1 METVRGSNE
10 NYRQWTDSLHWTF
23 DIGCRI
29 CGEFVLHPAAKIVK
43 DDKSIRQY
51 NQHCN
56 TCCNEPG
63 VTQVYTSGRYS
74 IHCHPAPVC
83 RAVVGVSGES
93 ARLGRLTSS
102 FIPRDELLELAN
114 KVTLCGWW
122 GAKHGPATGQEMG
135 HIHTNSYKQ
144 HNHQQPAAGC
154 GAVFSHSQSKTM
166 SSSQLCSAVF
176 SCVQLCGCCG
186 DERRCGHG
194 KNGPGS
200 HCPGSIII
208 LGRIVQEHCICSIL
222 RLLSASGVLPSSE
235 LGTPVSNHHQT
246 RWAFWERYKR
256 GKRVRRRVYFIDY
269 IVCITFSCVLSL
281 LSN

>member
-1 METVRGSNE
+1 MRSKTWPSHQPPARK
-10 NYRQWTDSLHWTF
+10 WDTF
-23 DIGCRI
+23 
-29 CGEFVLHPAAKIVK
+29 
-43 DDKSIRQY
+43 
-51 NQHCN
+51 
-56 TCCNEPG
+56 
-63 VTQVYTSGRYS
+63 
-74 IHCHPAPVC
+74 
-83 RAVVGVSGES
+83 
-93 ARLGRLTSS
+93 
-102 FIPRDELLELAN
+102 
-114 KVTLCGWW
+114 TL
-122 GAKHGPATGQEMG
+122 
-135 HIHTNSYKQ
+135 IHTNNTTSSWVRGCVLTLKIQ
-144 HNHQQPAAGC
+144 NNVQP
-154 GAVFSHSQSKTM
+154 
-166 SSSQLCSAVF
+166 SAVF

-256 GKRVRRRVYFIDY
+256 GKRIRRRVYFIDY
-269 IVCITFSCVLSL
+269 IVCITFSCVLSV